1 VTGGINTIGAL
12 NGDSVLDFR
21 LHFWYGS
28 ASESATIS
36 AIAAAERKGED
47 AVRMLPAMAP
57 LIPDA
62 GLKLTGEAERSC
74 ATPTDKDVGVEGGQI
89 APSLRF

>member
-1 VTGGINTIGAL
+1 VTGGINTVGDL
-12 NGDSVLDFR
+12 NDDSVLDFR

-47 AVRMLPAMAP
+47 ALRVLDAMAP

-74 ATPTDKDVGVEGGQI
+74 ATPSDKDVGVEGGRI
-89 APSLRF
+89 ASSRRF